1 MEYIYVPI
9 LLILSFIIGYQA
21 NLLHGKKVKKETTI
35 EMSEADKEK
44 QKKIRDSFEE
54 LMNYDYDTAL
64 KRGDE

>member
-21 NLLHGKKVKKETTI
+21 NLLHGKKEKKETTI

-54 LMNYDYDTAL
+54 LMSYDYDTAL

>member
-21 NLLHGKKVKKETTI
+21 NLLHGRKTKEEATI

-44 QKKIRDSFEE
+44 QKRIRDSFEE

>member
-9 LLILSFIIGYQA
+9 LLILSFVIGYQA
-21 NLLHGKKVKKETTI
+21 NLLHGKKAKKETTI